1 MIGLAMVG
9 RLRLIDRALM
19 NGIEL
24 AWYRYLAIRVDR
36 GDSDLQEPVTFL
48 FGYCPWAFADNLF
61 GVVVLDFELG
71 QVARTDMFETAL
83 PLIVFSNR
91 HAAASS

>member
-24 AWYRYLAIRVDR
+24 ARYRYLAIRVDR
-36 GDSDLQEPVTFL
+36 GDRDLQEPVAFL
-48 FGYCPWAFADNLF
+48 FRYCSWAFANNLF
-61 GVVVLDFELG
+61 GVVVVDFEFW
-71 QVARTDMFETAL
+71 QVTRTDMFETAL
-83 PLIVFSNR
+83 PPYRIF
-91 HAAASS
+91 